1 MWKTDEVKYVV
12 DLSQSITNIKEV
24 RESKRIHDVIVY
36 HDHICFCIPWNH
48 LIMLF
53 YWEIYTFNTLVLKKI
68 HVVALQLYLVL
79 SLLGL

>member
-1 MWKTDEVKYVV
+1 MWKTEEAKCVI

-24 RESKRIHDVIVY
+24 GESKRIHDVIVY

-48 LIMLF
+48 LIMF
-53 YWEIYTFNTLVLKKI
+53 YWEIYTFNSLVLKKI
-68 HVVALQLYLVL
+68 HIVALQLYVVL